1 VWADLLTRWAAPQT
15 TVKRLLISG
24 IPHES
29 QHVFPRLIDVQ
40 KAQDSALSRNRN
52 VLPTGFAKVDEL
64 YQCGNVVW
72 IPDDRE
78 LIIRLLVVAHA
89 ARGGHRGVQSTR
101 AVLRERFA
109 WTSMDQDVKDFVSQ
123 CLHCQWVS
131 ASNPSDSRPL
141 RQQIHGTRMNEVIH
155 FDFLFV
161 GLSSQ
166 SAYVMIIKE
175 DISGYVWLIPC
186 TEPTAAVAVDALSN
200 WFSTFGVA
208 PVWVSDQGSHF
219 RNKVVDGLRNTLHTR
234 HRFTHPYCAWSN
246 GTVERVCRELLRLLR
261 VLFSEHPGK
270 SVSDWP
276 QFIRWCQLILNGTH
290 RASIGTTP
298 MKAFIGKD
306 DSPLD
311 AIFTNVNHAN
321 EAVPLQEIRE
331 RHKKLIS
338 DSVLALDELHKTVIY
353 KRTSQ
358 REAQIKAHNARTN
371 VTDPQ
376 FAVGDFVMV
385 AVALAKSKERTIP
398 KLAVRWKGPCRI
410 IRVVSNT
417 TYEIENIVNGS
428 HETLHYAQLRIYSDD
443 ALHVTELLTAAIS
456 SNEARLKEYKIQNLL
471 ALRASRERWEV
482 QVKWTGY
489 QTPTWEPVETIR
501 ADVPEMFA
509 IFLNRLPRRQ
519 RSQLEKSL
527 S

>member
-1 VWADLLTRWAAPQT
+1 
-15 TVKRLLISG
+15 
-24 IPHES
+24 
-29 QHVFPRLIDVQ
+29 
-40 KAQDSALSRNRN
+40 
-52 VLPTGFAKVDEL
+52 
-64 YQCGNVVW
+64 
-72 IPDDRE
+72 
-78 LIIRLLVVAHA
+78 
-89 ARGGHRGVQSTR
+89 
-101 AVLRERFA
+101 
-109 WTSMDQDVKDFVSQ
+109 
-123 CLHCQWVS
+123 
-131 ASNPSDSRPL
+131 
-141 RQQIHGTRMNEVIH
+141 MNEIIH

-161 GLSSQ
+161 GLSST

-186 TEPTAAVAVDALSN
+186 AEPTAAIAVDALSN

-219 RNKVVDGLRNTLHTR
+219 RNKVVDGLRNNLHTR

-246 GTVERVCRELLRLLR
+246 GTVDRVCRELLRLLR
-261 VLFSEHPGK
+261 VLYSEHPGK

-276 QFIRWCQLILNGTH
+276 HFIRLCQLILNGTH
-290 RASIGTTP
+290 RASLGTTP
-298 MKAFIGKD
+298 MKAFICKD

-311 AIFTNVNHAN
+311 AIFTNVDHAF
-321 EAVPLQEIRE
+321 EALPLEEVRE
-331 RHKKLIS
+331 REKQLIA
-338 DSVLALDELHKTVIY
+338 DSVQALGDLHKTVVD

-358 REAQIKAHNARTN
+358 REANIKSHIAKTN

-376 FAVGDFVMV
+376 FAVGDFVLV
-385 AVALAKSKERTIP
+385 AVALAKSKEMSIP

-417 TYEIENIVNGS
+417 TYEIENLVTGT
-428 HETLHYAQLRIYSDD
+428 HETLHYAQLRSYSDD

-456 SNEARLKEYKIQNLL
+456 SNEARLKEYKIQKLL
-471 ALRASRERWEV
+471 ALRTLHKRWEI

-501 ADVPEMFA
+501 ADAPEMFA
-509 IFLNRLPRRQ
+509 MFLNRLPRRQ
-519 RSQLEKSL
+519 RSQFEKSF